1 MAGPKVLVTGASGL
15 IGGLV
20 LRDLSA
26 KYEFSGLSRREVDGI
41 PHTTA
46 DVTDLDAIRPA
57 FQDKDAVLHLA
68 VSVDVDNWDAQM
80 SVTANGTLNVFRAAQ
95 EAGVGKVVFMSS
107 GSTMCAWEWD
117 DALPYGRLARGD
129 WD

>member
-1 MAGPKVLVTGASGL
+1 MPGPRVLVTGASGL

-26 KYEFSGLSRREVDGI
+26 KYEFSGLSRRPVDGI

-57 FQDKDAVLHLA
+57 FQDTDAVLCA
-68 VSVDVDNWDAQM
+68 GTPEWCARFVPAGWQFV
-80 SVTANGTLNVFRAAQ
+80 VTGWRTGFALRPADPP
-95 EAGVGKVVFMSS
+95 AGSL
-107 GSTMCAWEWD
+107 TRQ
-117 DALPYGRLARGD
+117 PGR
-129 WD
+129 